1 MYIIDILEVL
11 KIISIAVGTVVVYLK
26 YCIILIKS
34 LISYEIYT
42 YGLHALCIELINH
55 VRVNTWVTGEPLAD
69 IQKRISYFQ
78 KTGTDSAAETS
89 GSLLTFPF
97 NKQSA
102 SAPLRIL
109 YFDNFRIIGDRPQEE
124 DLV

>member
-1 MYIIDILEVL
+1 MSLNNQICLYIIDILEVL

-55 VRVNTWVTGEPLAD
+55 VMGDRGAASRYS
-69 IQKRISYFQ
+69 K